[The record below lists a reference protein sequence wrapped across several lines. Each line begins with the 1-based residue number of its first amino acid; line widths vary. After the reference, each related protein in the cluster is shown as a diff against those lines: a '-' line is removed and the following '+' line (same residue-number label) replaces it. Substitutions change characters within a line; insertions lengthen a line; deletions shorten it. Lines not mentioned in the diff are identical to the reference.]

1 MKIISNYLE
10 ASKSGQKDREREPE
24 EKKFKEGKQSAPH
37 QRHCGTGWYRA
48 SETIGN
54 PTGALWSRK
63 TNNAR
68 TGSQVA
74 NNGGAHKARFHLF
87 VIRQYF

>member
-10 ASKSGQKDREREPE
+10 ASKSGQRDREREPE

-48 SETIGN
+48 TETIGN
-54 PTGALWSRK
+54 PTGAVWSRK
-63 TNNAR
+63 QTMTAPAR
-68 TGSQVA
+68 KWPRTAVRTKRGS
-74 NNGGAHKARFHLF
+74 
-87 VIRQYF
+87 I